1 MREGKI
7 LRDSAGDM
15 GDTRVNECKVGSE
28 ELNGFSGANEPSC
41 TREQVKNMQNN
52 GGSDKTVLNGSVICS
67 SEEQV
72 PRVKFE
78 SVEKE
83 LCQTKEELGKVYSE
97 KSQVRLY
104 LILYIYIYMALFIRL
119 IWVNMLELFDVGF
132 SAWLVKY
139 CALTC
144 R

>member
-1 MREGKI
+1 M
-7 LRDSAGDM
+7 RDSAGDM

-52 GGSDKTVLNGSVICS
+52 GSSDKTVLNGSVICS

-83 LCQTKEELGKVYSE
+83 LCQTKEELGNVYSE

-104 LILYIYIYMALFIRL
+104 LILYIYIYIYGSFYS
-119 IWVNMLELFDVGF
+119 FDLG
-132 SAWLVKY
+132 
-139 CALTC
+139 
-144 R
+144 